1 MRSKSLQQ
9 LLWLASCI
17 ILTSVDLYY
26 ASRLMRYIVGDP
38 TRMFRPVYS
47 SPYTLFFRRF
57 TSSKNDAWVTVF
69 EKMNRILDTFW
80 IVFKHC
86 ENTFWKKS
94 WRLSYY
100 LSCIFFFK
108 CRIYILQAEFISFS
122 SENTI
127 LCCLLLEM
135 LMNDA
140 WVSPTLTSSQTRYFD
155 SPWIPSKWRT
165 KLYNKF
171 SPF

>member
-69 EKMNRILDTFW
+69 EKWTEHEILFES
-80 IVFKHC
+80 FS
-86 ENTFWKKS
+86 NTVRLLFEKS

-100 LSCIFFFK
+100 LSCIFFKK